1 MKAAQGAVTTL
12 TARTFEE
19 VSQNDTTALPGLLDL
34 FGYRVP
40 PPPSA
45 HDLVKESV
53 NLITALGDSERG
65 MEEVAAAREKLRQLL
80 DRADEI
86 PESPPMGA
94 RAQGDRS

>member
-1 MKAAQGAVTTL
+1 MEAAQGAVTTL